1 MNRIATAARSLAR
14 LFVLLLLCV
23 ALCAAFAFSSAAL
36 GARGLDAFGE
46 PAAAS
51 CVAEAALSGESES
64 LRQSLL
70 SLDAFRD
77 AASDYSRALAA
88 WRFENG
94 AEWQGLDDETCET
107 LARELL
113 VRSLSKE
120 DTPAA
125 GIVGRAD
132 AAAIEDLI
140 APVQAALKNVFPPFS
155 SIMQGE
161 FAQRVDGFGTVVSGR
176 AALYA
181 FGACALL
188 VALHFVFYRDGR
200 ERLLIFAVALLAATI
215 GCVILR
221 AVGKLPLLTS
231 AASARMGWFLLLFG
245 GVSFLGT
252 IAFVHIAVPFVK
264 DFAKEKFAKEQE
276 EGDAE
281 AENAAQ
287 PSGEEN
293 ETEAVLEA
301 DEAAPA
307 QIEEAVEEA
316 PETEA
321 AEIEEAAPAQ
331 IEEAVKEAVKEAE
344 ELETAAESDVDEI
357 EAAKEAEPA
366 PATEADDA
374 ETAEEIEEIK
384 GSEEAP
390 ESETETASQTTRTYS
405 AAPGSAAL
413 AADRDFDDGS
423 FFEEK

>member
-14 LFVLLLLCV
+14 LFVLLLLCA

-161 FAQRVDGFGTVVSGR
+161 FAQRIDGFGTVVSGR

-276 EGDAE
+276 EEDAE

-287 PSGEEN
+287 PSAEEN

-301 DEAAPA
+301 EETAPA
-307 QIEEAVEEA
+307 QIEAAVEEA

-331 IEEAVKEAVKEAE
+331 IEEAVEEAE

-357 EAAKEAEPA
+357 EAAKEAEPV
-366 PATEADDA
+366 TEADDA
-374 ETAEEIEEIK
+374 ETAEKIEEIK
-384 GSEEAP
+384 EREEAP
-390 ESETETASQTTRTYS
+390 ESKPAPAPQTTRTYS

>member
-215 GCVILR
+215 GCAILR

-287 PSGEEN
+287 PSAEEN

-301 DEAAPA
+301 EEAAPA
-307 QIEEAVEEA
+307 QIKEAVEEA

-321 AEIEEAAPAQ
+321 AQIEEAAPTQ
-331 IEEAVKEAVKEAE
+331 IEEAVEEAE

-357 EAAKEAEPA
+357 EAAEEAESE
-366 PATEADDA
+366 TEADDA

-384 GSEEAP
+384 ESEEAP
-390 ESETETASQTTRTYS
+390 ESEPETAPQTTRTYS

>member
-161 FAQRVDGFGTVVSGR
+161 FAQRIDGFGTVVSGR

-287 PSGEEN
+287 PPVEEN

-301 DEAAPA
+301 EETAPA

-331 IEEAVKEAVKEAE
+331 IEEAVEEAE

-357 EAAKEAEPA
+357 EAAEEAE

-374 ETAEEIEEIK
+374 ETTEEIEEIK
-384 GSEEAP
+384 ESEEAP
-390 ESETETASQTTRTYS
+390 ESKPAPAPQTTRTYS

>member
-1 MNRIATAARSLAR
+1 MNRIATAARGLAR

-161 FAQRVDGFGTVVSGR
+161 FAQRIDGFGTVVSGR

-252 IAFVHIAVPFVK
+252 IAFAHIAVPFVK

-287 PSGEEN
+287 PSAEEN

-301 DEAAPA
+301 EEAAPA
-307 QIEEAVEEA
+307 QIEAAVEEA

-331 IEEAVKEAVKEAE
+331 IEEAVEEAE

-357 EAAKEAEPA
+357 EAAKDAEPL
-366 PATEADDA
+366 TEADDA

-384 GSEEAP
+384 ESEEAP
-390 ESETETASQTTRTYS
+390 ESEPAPAPQTTRTYS

>member
-287 PSGEEN
+287 PSAEEN

-301 DEAAPA
+301 EEAAPA
-307 QIEEAVEEA
+307 QIEEA

-321 AEIEEAAPAQ
+321 AEIEEAAPTQ
-331 IEEAVKEAVKEAE
+331 IEEAVKEAE
-344 ELETAAESDVDEI
+344 ELETAAEAAVDEI
-357 EAAKEAEPA
+357 EAAKEAE

-374 ETAEEIEEIK
+374 ETAEEIDEIK
-384 GSEEAP
+384 ESEEAP

>member
-161 FAQRVDGFGTVVSGR
+161 FAQRIDGFGTVVSGR

-287 PSGEEN
+287 PSVEEN

-301 DEAAPA
+301 EETAPA
-307 QIEEAVEEA
+307 QIEAVEEA

-331 IEEAVKEAVKEAE
+331 IEEAVEEAE

-357 EAAKEAEPA
+357 EAAKEAEPV
-366 PATEADDA
+366 TEADDA
-374 ETAEEIEEIK
+374 ETTEEVEEIK
-384 GSEEAP
+384 ESEEAP
-390 ESETETASQTTRTYS
+390 ESEPAPAPQTTRTYS

>member
-14 LFVLLLLCV
+14 LFVLLLLCA

-161 FAQRVDGFGTVVSGR
+161 FAQRIDGFGTVVSGR

-287 PSGEEN
+287 PSAEEN

-301 DEAAPA
+301 EETAPA
-307 QIEEAVEEA
+307 QIEAVEEA

-331 IEEAVKEAVKEAE
+331 IEEAVEEAE

-357 EAAKEAEPA
+357 EAAKDAEPM
-366 PATEADDA
+366 TEADDA
-374 ETAEEIEEIK
+374 ETTEEIEEIK
-384 GSEEAP
+384 ESEEAP
-390 ESETETASQTTRTYS
+390 ESEPAPAPQTTRTYS

>member
-94 AEWQGLDDETCET
+94 TEWQGLDDETCET

-140 APVQAALKNVFPPFS
+140 APVQVALKNVFPPFS

-161 FAQRVDGFGTVVSGR
+161 FAQRIDGFGTVVSGR

-287 PSGEEN
+287 PSVEEN

-301 DEAAPA
+301 EETAPA

-331 IEEAVKEAVKEAE
+331 IEEAVEEAE

-357 EAAKEAEPA
+357 EAVKEAEPV
-366 PATEADDA
+366 TEADDA
-374 ETAEEIEEIK
+374 ETTEEIEEIK
-384 GSEEAP
+384 ESEEAP
-390 ESETETASQTTRTYS
+390 ESKPAPASQTTRTYS

>member
-94 AEWQGLDDETCET
+94 TEWQGLDDETCET

-181 FGACALL
+181 FGACTLL

-287 PSGEEN
+287 PSAEEN

-301 DEAAPA
+301 EEAAPA
-307 QIEEAVEEA
+307 QIEAAVEEA

-331 IEEAVKEAVKEAE
+331 IEETVEEAK

-366 PATEADDA
+366 TEADDA
-374 ETAEEIEEIK
+374 ETAEEIEEIN

>member
-46 PAAAS
+46 SAAAS

-161 FAQRVDGFGTVVSGR
+161 FAQRIDGFGTVVSGR

-287 PSGEEN
+287 PSAEEN

-301 DEAAPA
+301 EETAPA
-307 QIEEAVEEA
+307 QSEEAVEEA

-331 IEEAVKEAVKEAE
+331 IEEAVEEAE

-357 EAAKEAEPA
+357 EAAKDAEPA
-366 PATEADDA
+366 PVTEADDA
-374 ETAEEIEEIK
+374 ETTEEIEEIK
-384 GSEEAP
+384 ESEEAP
-390 ESETETASQTTRTYS
+390 ESEPETAPQTTRTYS

>member
-36 GARGLDAFGE
+36 GAQGLDAFGE

-94 AEWQGLDDETCET
+94 TEWQGLDDETCET

-252 IAFVHIAVPFVK
+252 IVFVHIAVPFVK

-287 PSGEEN
+287 PSTEEN

-301 DEAAPA
+301 EEAAPA
-307 QIEEAVEEA
+307 QSEEAVEEA

-331 IEEAVKEAVKEAE
+331 IEEAVEEAE

-357 EAAKEAEPA
+357 EAAQEAE

-384 GSEEAP
+384 ESEEAP

>member
-215 GCVILR
+215 GCAILR

-287 PSGEEN
+287 PSAEEN

-301 DEAAPA
+301 EEAAPA

-321 AEIEEAAPAQ
+321 AQIEEAAPTQ
-331 IEEAVKEAVKEAE
+331 IEEAVEEAE

-357 EAAKEAEPA
+357 EAAEEAESE
-366 PATEADDA
+366 TEADDA

-384 GSEEAP
+384 ESEEAP
-390 ESETETASQTTRTYS
+390 ESEPETAPQTTRTYS

>member
-161 FAQRVDGFGTVVSGR
+161 FAQRIDGFGTVVSGR

-287 PSGEEN
+287 PSAEEN

-301 DEAAPA
+301 EETAPA
-307 QIEEAVEEA
+307 QSEAVEEA

-331 IEEAVKEAVKEAE
+331 IEEAVEEAE

-357 EAAKEAEPA
+357 EAAKDAEPA

-374 ETAEEIEEIK
+374 ETTEEIEEIK
-384 GSEEAP
+384 EREEAP
-390 ESETETASQTTRTYS
+390 ESEPETASQTTRTYS

>member
-14 LFVLLLLCV
+14 IFVLLLLCV

-161 FAQRVDGFGTVVSGR
+161 FAQRIDGFGTVVSGR

-287 PSGEEN
+287 PPVEEN

-301 DEAAPA
+301 EETAPA
-307 QIEEAVEEA
+307 QIEAVEEA

-331 IEEAVKEAVKEAE
+331 IEEAVEEAE

-357 EAAKEAEPA
+357 EAAKDAEPM
-366 PATEADDA
+366 TEADDA
-374 ETAEEIEEIK
+374 ETTEEIEEIK
-384 GSEEAP
+384 ESEEAP
-390 ESETETASQTTRTYS
+390 ESETETAPQTTRTYS

>member
-14 LFVLLLLCV
+14 LFVLLLLCA

-155 SIMQGE
+155 SIMRGE
-161 FAQRVDGFGTVVSGR
+161 FAQRIDGFGTVVSGR

-200 ERLLIFAVALLAATI
+200 ERLLLFAVALLAATI

-276 EGDAE
+276 KVDAE

-287 PSGEEN
+287 PSVEEN

-301 DEAAPA
+301 EEAAPA

-321 AEIEEAAPAQ
+321 AQIEEAAPAQ
-331 IEEAVKEAVKEAE
+331 IEEAVEEAE
-344 ELETAAESDVDEI
+344 GLETAAESDVDEI
-357 EAAKEAEPA
+357 EAAEEAEPE
-366 PATEADDA
+366 TETDDA

-390 ESETETASQTTRTYS
+390 ESEPETAPQTTRTYS

>member
-94 AEWQGLDDETCET
+94 TEWQGLDDETCET

-264 DFAKEKFAKEQE
+264 DFAKEKLAKEQE

-281 AENAAQ
+281 TENAAQ
-287 PSGEEN
+287 PSVEEN

-301 DEAAPA
+301 EEAAPA

-316 PETEA
+316 VE
-321 AEIEEAAPAQ
+321 
-331 IEEAVKEAVKEAE
+331 EAE

-357 EAAKEAEPA
+357 EAAKDAEPA

>member
-14 LFVLLLLCV
+14 LFVLLLLCA

-287 PSGEEN
+287 PSAEEN

-301 DEAAPA
+301 EEAAPA

-316 PETEA
+316 PESET

-331 IEEAVKEAVKEAE
+331 IEETVEEAE
-344 ELETAAESDVDEI
+344 ELETAAESDVDDI

-366 PATEADDA
+366 TVTEADEA

-384 GSEEAP
+384 EIEEIEEAP
-390 ESETETASQTTRTYS
+390 ESEPETAPQTTRTYS

>member
-70 SLDAFRD
+70 SLDAFRA

-94 AEWQGLDDETCET
+94 TEWQGLDDETCET

-161 FAQRVDGFGTVVSGR
+161 FAQRVDGFGTVVSGC

-231 AASARMGWFLLLFG
+231 AASVRMGWFLLLFG

-287 PSGEEN
+287 PSAEEN

-301 DEAAPA
+301 EEAAPA

-316 PETEA
+316 PKTEA

-331 IEEAVKEAVKEAE
+331 IEEAVEEAE

-357 EAAKEAEPA
+357 EAAEEAE

-384 GSEEAP
+384 ESEEAP

>member
-14 LFVLLLLCV
+14 LLVLLLLCV

-94 AEWQGLDDETCET
+94 TEWQGLDDETCET

-120 DTPAA
+120 NTPAA

-161 FAQRVDGFGTVVSGR
+161 FAQRIDGFGTVVSGR

-221 AVGKLPLLTS
+221 AVGKLPLLSS

-264 DFAKEKFAKEQE
+264 DFAKEKFAMEQE

-287 PSGEEN
+287 PSVEEN

-301 DEAAPA
+301 EETAPA

-331 IEEAVKEAVKEAE
+331 IEEAVEEAE

-357 EAAKEAEPA
+357 EAAKDAEPA

-384 GSEEAP
+384 ESKEAP
-390 ESETETASQTTRTYS
+390 ESETAPAPQTTRTYS

>member
-161 FAQRVDGFGTVVSGR
+161 FAQRIDGFGTVVSGR

-287 PSGEEN
+287 PSAEEN

-301 DEAAPA
+301 EETAPA

-331 IEEAVKEAVKEAE
+331 IEEAVEEAE

-357 EAAKEAEPA
+357 EAAKDAEPM
-366 PATEADDA
+366 TEADDA
-374 ETAEEIEEIK
+374 ETTEEIEEIK
-384 GSEEAP
+384 ESEEAP
-390 ESETETASQTTRTYS
+390 ESEPAPAPQTTRTYS

>member
-155 SIMQGE
+155 SIMRGE

-287 PSGEEN
+287 PSVEEN

-301 DEAAPA
+301 EEAAPA

-321 AEIEEAAPAQ
+321 AEIEEADPAQ
-331 IEEAVKEAVKEAE
+331 IEETVEEAE

-357 EAAKEAEPA
+357 EAAEESE

-384 GSEEAP
+384 ECEEAP
-390 ESETETASQTTRTYS
+390 ESEPETAPQTTRTYS

>member
-14 LFVLLLLCV
+14 LFVLLLLCA

-94 AEWQGLDDETCET
+94 TEWQGLDDETCET

-155 SIMQGE
+155 SIMRGE
-161 FAQRVDGFGTVVSGR
+161 FAQRIDGFGTVVSGR

-252 IAFVHIAVPFVK
+252 IAFAHIAVPFVK

-287 PSGEEN
+287 PSAEEN

-301 DEAAPA
+301 EEAAPA
-307 QIEEAVEEA
+307 QIEAAVEEA

-331 IEEAVKEAVKEAE
+331 IEEAVEEAE

-357 EAAKEAEPA
+357 EAAKDAEPM
-366 PATEADDA
+366 TEADDA

-384 GSEEAP
+384 ESEEAP
-390 ESETETASQTTRTYS
+390 ESEPAPAPQTTRTYS

>member
-14 LFVLLLLCV
+14 LFVLLLLCA

-113 VRSLSKE
+113 VRSLSNE

-287 PSGEEN
+287 PSVEEN

-301 DEAAPA
+301 EEAAPA

-331 IEEAVKEAVKEAE
+331 IEEAVEEAE
-344 ELETAAESDVDEI
+344 GLEIAAESDVDEI
-357 EAAKEAEPA
+357 EAAEEAEPE
-366 PATEADDA
+366 TETDDA

-390 ESETETASQTTRTYS
+390 ESEPETAPQTTRTYS

>member
-46 PAAAS
+46 SAAAS

-155 SIMQGE
+155 SIMRGE
-161 FAQRVDGFGTVVSGR
+161 FAQRIDGFGTVVSGR

-264 DFAKEKFAKEQE
+264 DFAKEKFAKERE

-287 PSGEEN
+287 PSVEEN

-301 DEAAPA
+301 EEAAPA
-307 QIEEAVEEA
+307 RIEETVEEA

-331 IEEAVKEAVKEAE
+331 IEETVEEAE

-357 EAAKEAEPA
+357 EAAEEAE

-384 GSEEAP
+384 GSEDAPAP
-390 ESETETASQTTRTYS
+390 EPETETAPQTTRTYS

>member
-215 GCVILR
+215 GCAILR

-287 PSGEEN
+287 PSAEEN

-301 DEAAPA
+301 EEAAPA

-331 IEEAVKEAVKEAE
+331 IEEAVEEAE

-357 EAAKEAEPA
+357 EAAEEAESE
-366 PATEADDA
+366 TEADDA

-384 GSEEAP
+384 ESEEAP
-390 ESETETASQTTRTYS
+390 ESEPETAPQTTRTYS

>member
-161 FAQRVDGFGTVVSGR
+161 FAQRIDGFGTVVSGR

-287 PSGEEN
+287 PSAEEN

-301 DEAAPA
+301 EETAPA
-307 QIEEAVEEA
+307 QIEAVEEA

-331 IEEAVKEAVKEAE
+331 IEEAVEEAE

-357 EAAKEAEPA
+357 EAAEEAE

-374 ETAEEIEEIK
+374 ETTEEIEEIK
-384 GSEEAP
+384 ESEEAP
-390 ESETETASQTTRTYS
+390 ESETAPAPQTTRTYS

>member
-51 CVAEAALSGESES
+51 CVAEAALSRESES

-132 AAAIEDLI
+132 AAAIDDLI

-155 SIMQGE
+155 SIMRGE
-161 FAQRVDGFGTVVSGR
+161 FAQRIDGFGTVVSGR

-287 PSGEEN
+287 PSAEEN

-301 DEAAPA
+301 EEAAPA

-331 IEEAVKEAVKEAE
+331 IEEAVEEAE
-344 ELETAAESDVDEI
+344 ELEPAAESDVDEI
-357 EAAKEAEPA
+357 EAVEEAE

-384 GSEEAP
+384 ECEEAP
-390 ESETETASQTTRTYS
+390 ESEPETASQTTRTYS